1 LPENLMLIS
10 IITPTF
16 NSEISIRETVKSVI
30 SQTYGNFEHI
40 IVDNQSKDNTLDL
53 IKKLYQ
59 NAGLEE
65 KLKII
70 TEKDKGI
77 AEAFNKGIKNSSG
90 EIIGILNS
98 DDIFFD
104 ESILALVKTVLSQS
118 GKLIAHGNIFM
129 EDHVFG
135 SNFRFPLRDKI
146 LGVGFNHPGMF
157 INREVYKRIG
167 LYDTEMHYAMD
178 VDFFFRLQLEYG
190 NIEEVSAYINHPL
203 VTMKAGGASWNN
215 ELRALK
221 EVKHSLMRN
230 KMWNF
235 DSRVYYWGRIAR
247 IRIKSLLAIIGLNKI
262 VIVWR
267 NIKWRTP

>member
-1 LPENLMLIS
+1 MLIS

-16 NSEISIRETVKSVI
+16 NSAHSIQETVRSII

-53 IKKLYQ
+53 IKNIYQ
-59 NAGLEE
+59 DAGLEE

-77 AEAFNKGIKNSSG
+77 AEAFNKGIKNSTG

-98 DDIFFD
+98 DDILFD
-104 ESILALVKTVLSQS
+104 ESILYLIKTALSQT

-146 LGVGFNHPGMF
+146 LGIGFNHPGMF
-157 INREVYKRIG
+157 INREVYKRTG
-167 LYDTEMHYAMD
+167 LYNTEMHYAMD
-178 VDFFFRLQLEYG
+178 VDFFFRLQKEYG

-203 VTMKAGGASWNN
+203 VSMKAGGASWKN
-215 ELRALK
+215 ELKAIK
-221 EVKHSLMRN
+221 EVKHSLIRN
-230 KMWNF
+230 NMWNF
-235 DSRVYYWGRIAR
+235 ESRVYYWVRIIR
-247 IRIKSLLAIIGLNKI
+247 TRIKSFLTIIGLRRI
-262 VIVWR
+262 VTIWR
-267 NIKWRTP
+267 NIKWKTS